1 AICSGCWTTGCFAD
15 AGDAELASRCPRRRT
30 AGSRRRARV
39 LLRKLESARIRG
51 GRHRRRLRAGQS
63 FALRPR
69 RAARAALSDRARA
82 GKARPRH
89 RGRGTRCRGR
99 PAQKLADVWTARRGR
114 ALVGEPADAVDSS
127 RLRARVHRRFRGRRV
142 PLQDDRLLVPG
153 ARAHAALERPRARD
167 RLARSARAGARAAR
181 RRGNSARRRRL
192 LSVTRARAT
201 HGTVPRIL
209 VTGAAGQLGRELA
222 TVLAP
227 LGDVVA
233 LDRSG
238 LDLARPDDIVAVL
251 RDVAP
256 ALVVNAAAY
265 TAVDRAEAEPDA
277 AFAVNARA
285 PGILAAEARRLD
297 ALVIHYSTDYVF
309 DGASPEPRDEAA
321 PARPLNVYGA
331 SKLEGER
338 AIEA

>member
-1 AICSGCWTTGCFAD
+1 M
-15 AGDAELASRCPRRRT
+15 
-30 AGSRRRARV
+30 
-39 LLRKLESARIRG
+39 
-51 GRHRRRLRAGQS
+51 
-63 FALRPR
+63 
-69 RAARAALSDRARA
+69 
-82 GKARPRH
+82 
-89 RGRGTRCRGR
+89 
-99 PAQKLADVWTARRGR
+99 
-114 ALVGEPADAVDSS
+114 
-127 RLRARVHRRFRGRRV
+127 
-142 PLQDDRLLVPG
+142 
-153 ARAHAALERPRARD
+153 
-167 RLARSARAGARAAR
+167 
-181 RRGNSARRRRL
+181 
-192 LSVTRARAT
+192 TRARAT

-338 AIEA
+338 AIEAAGGLALVFRTSWVYAGSGRNFLTTIERLAAERDELRIVDDQHGTPNWSRELARATATLVARGLPWLAERRGLYHLSARGATTWYGFARAILGDAADVRIVPIASADHPTPARRPAWTILDTRRFTATFGFELPHWLDTLREYRHSRERSAR